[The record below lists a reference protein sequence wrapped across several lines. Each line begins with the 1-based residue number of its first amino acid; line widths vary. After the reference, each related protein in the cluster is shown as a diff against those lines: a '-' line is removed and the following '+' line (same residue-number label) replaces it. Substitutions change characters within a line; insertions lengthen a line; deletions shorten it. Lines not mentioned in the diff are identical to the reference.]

1 MNRQMP
7 PSKRNFIKGTKQQQ
21 MKFVPKGRSL
31 ELHDDAE
38 QTQHTQTDESMDDN
52 WEHHYAHRDR
62 RDLYERIEK
71 ALPTAL

>member
-1 MNRQMP
+1 
-7 PSKRNFIKGTKQQQ
+7 

-31 ELHDDAE
+31 ELHDDTKATQLTPAE
-38 QTQHTQTDESMDDN
+38 ESTDDN

-71 ALPTAL
+71 ALPSAL